1 MKAKPMTKTTL
12 LVLALL
18 TLPCAFAQSP
28 PPSPGPAATPGQSF
42 SERLQS
48 TIKAAATPEVV
59 LTKFSLDF
67 PGGSPKQLVATIER
81 AMGKP
86 LNAIIPP
93 EHTDV
98 KLPPLKMN
106 NVDVDQLFKAIEL
119 TSLKREPYV
128 TGTSNPGS
136 RQVPSYSIMQ
146 TTSSFKTYGPPSDD
160 CIWYFYVE
168 KPVTP
173 PIQAS
178 TPPKICRYFSL
189 APYLDR
195 GQTVDDITTAI
206 QTGWKML
213 GEDNVPKISVHKEA
227 KFLIGV
233 GEPGQL
239 ETIDA
244 VLQALKTPSFPR
256 YIDPATGIPIVPPP
270 TVADP
275 SSSVPPT
282 RLPQRALKTPPP
294 ETKPPGD
301 SKP

>member
-1 MKAKPMTKTTL
+1 
-12 LVLALL
+12 
-18 TLPCAFAQSP
+18 
-28 PPSPGPAATPGQSF
+28 
-42 SERLQS
+42 
-48 TIKAAATPEVV
+48 

-128 TGTSNPGS
+128 TGTSNLGS

-168 KPVTP
+168 KP
-173 PIQAS
+173 
-178 TPPKICRYFSL
+178 
-189 APYLDR
+189 
-195 GQTVDDITTAI
+195 
-206 QTGWKML
+206 
-213 GEDNVPKISVHKEA
+213 
-227 KFLIGV
+227 
-233 GEPGQL
+233 
-239 ETIDA
+239 
-244 VLQALKTPSFPR
+244 
-256 YIDPATGIPIVPPP
+256 
-270 TVADP
+270 
-275 SSSVPPT
+275 
-282 RLPQRALKTPPP
+282 
-294 ETKPPGD
+294 
-301 SKP
+301 